1 MTNSTGSGKERDQ
14 RAGRSPEPPVDV
26 DPCGE
31 RQHPGGDSGPQA
43 VDRARPVAIEGE
55 QVLAGLE
62 DRLDPLSD
70 RGEVGTA
77 AGLVTAPGP
86 KQRSADPGDLGL
98 EVVAGVALV

>member
-14 RAGRSPEPPVDV
+14 GAGRSPEPPVDV
-26 DPCGE
+26 DPRGE
-31 RQHPGGDSGPQA
+31 RQHPGGDPGPQA
-43 VDRARPVAIEGE
+43 IDRARPVALEGE

-70 RGEVGTA
+70 RGEVGAA
-77 AGLVTAPGP
+77 AGLVAAP

-98 EVVAGVALV
+98 EVVAGVALVA